1 MTKNLFLFI
10 ILICTSHSQNLY
22 FPPLTGNNWESVTPS
37 SLGWDTTKLPGLCD
51 FLESKN
57 SKAFIVL
64 KDGRIVIEKYFDTF
78 TADSIWYWASAGK
91 TLAAFLTGQALQDGK
106 LKLTDTTSSII
117 GNGWTSMSQAQERKI
132 TILNQLTMTTGL
144 DDNIPDP
151 YCTLPECLIYKAEP
165 GARWAYHNA
174 PYTLLDSVLIKRT
187 GLTLNQ
193 YFQQKIRSRIGMN
206 GFWAKQGYN
215 NVYFSS
221 PRSMARFA
229 LLVLNRG
236 IWNNDTLL
244 ADTVYFRN
252 MVNTS
257 QSINKSYG
265 YLWWLNGKESYML
278 PQTQLVFPGSYA
290 PDAPADMFSALGK
303 NGQIL
308 SIAPSSGLVVL
319 RMGEVP
325 DSSSEVP
332 TTLCNSIWKEL
343 NKVMNPA
350 SAISDEG
357 VLPQSITLSNYP
369 NPFNPSTNITFSLP
383 SEGLVKLE
391 VYNTAGEKLKE
402 ILNEEREAGTHTFNF
417 SGSDLATGV
426 YLIRLT
432 VHSREQG
439 RMIFTGTVKSILLK

>member
-1 MTKNLFLFI
+1 
-10 ILICTSHSQNLY
+10 
-22 FPPLTGNNWESVTPS
+22 
-37 SLGWDTTKLPGLCD
+37 
-51 FLESKN
+51 
-57 SKAFIVL
+57 
-64 KDGRIVIEKYFDTF
+64 
-78 TADSIWYWASAGK
+78 
-91 TLAAFLTGQALQDGK
+91 
-106 LKLTDTTSSII
+106 
-117 GNGWTSMSQAQERKI
+117 
-132 TILNQLTMTTGL
+132 
-144 DDNIPDP
+144 
-151 YCTLPECLIYKAEP
+151 
-165 GARWAYHNA
+165 
-174 PYTLLDSVLIKRT
+174 
-187 GLTLNQ
+187 
-193 YFQQKIRSRIGMN
+193 MN
-206 GFWAKQGYN
+206 GLWVKQGYN

-221 PRSMARFA
+221 PRSMARFG
-229 LLVLNRG
+229 LLVLNKG

-244 ADTVYFRN
+244 ADTVYFRS

-278 PQTQLVFPGSYA
+278 PQTQFVFPGSYA

-319 RMGEVP
+319 RMGDVP

-332 TTLCNSIWKEL
+332 TTLSNSIWKEL

-350 SAISDEG
+350 SAISDEV

-402 ILNEEREAGTHTFNF
+402 ILNEEREAGTHTFHF

-432 VHSREQG
+432 VYSREQG

>member
-1 MTKNLFLFI
+1 MIKTLSLFI
-10 ILICTSHSQNLY
+10 LLINAAISQNLY
-22 FPPLTGNNWESVTPS
+22 FPPVSGGSWETVSPS
-37 SLGWDTTKLPGLCD
+37 SMGWDTTKLPGLCD

-91 TLAAFLTGQALQDGK
+91 TLTAFLTGQAVQEGK
-106 LKLTDTTSSII
+106 LKLTDTTSSIL
-117 GNGWTSMSQAQERKI
+117 GDGWTSLTQAQERKI

-144 DDNIPDP
+144 NDFVADP
-151 YCTLPECLIYKAEP
+151 YCTLPECLIYKAEA
-165 GARWAYHNA
+165 GTRWAYHNA
-174 PYTLLDSVLIKRT
+174 PYTLLDSVLMKRT
-187 GLTLNQ
+187 GLPLNQ

-206 GFWAKQGYN
+206 GLWVKQGYN

-221 PRSMARFA
+221 PRSMARFG
-229 LLVLNRG
+229 LLVLNKG

-244 ADTVYFRN
+244 ADTVYFRS

-278 PQTQLVFPGSYA
+278 PQTQFVFPGSYA

-319 RMGEVP
+319 RMGDVP

-332 TTLCNSIWKEL
+332 TTLSNSIWKEL

-350 SAISDEG
+350 SAISDEV

-402 ILNEEREAGTHTFNF
+402 ILNEEREAGTHTFHF

-432 VHSREQG
+432 VYSREQG